1 MRWPPTTAERWR
13 PPHRWTPSCDM
24 KKENVIPL
32 GILFATLCFLLMVQ
46 GYPLLWSLNVSLTD
60 QSIGAQGNFIG
71 IKNFSELFSN
81 NAFWQAM
88 LFTLVYTGS
97 AIFFKLLLGMLMA
110 MTLHQPLK
118 GRALWRALLFLPWAL
133 PTLTSVLSWR
143 WMLGDVGGIFNFLL
157 MRLHLIER
165 PVGWLGAVHLAQ
177 MSVILVNVWR
187 GMPFFGI
194 SLLAALQAIPI
205 YLYEVAIIDGANAW
219 QRFFYITI
227 PSIKNVILLVS
238 LVSTIW
244 TLGDFTIIW
253 LMTRGGPANATHVFS
268 TFSYITAFQNLE
280 IAKGVSISLVIIPI
294 SLILM
299 FFTMKFIFSAED

>member
-1 MRWPPTTAERWR
+1 MLQHMTKR
-13 PPHRWTPSCDM
+13 
-24 KKENVIPL
+24 ENLLPL
-32 GILFATLCFLLMVQ
+32 AVLFATVAFLIAIQ
-46 GYPLLWSLNVSLTD
+46 GYPLLWSLKVSLTD
-60 QSIGAQGNFIG
+60 QHIGAKGNFVG
-71 IKNFSELFSN
+71 LKNFWQLFSN
-81 NAFWQAM
+81 SAFWQSM
-88 LFTLVYTGS
+88 WFTFIYTGV
-97 AIFFKLLLGMLMA
+97 AIIVKLLLGILMA

-118 GRALWRALLFLPWAL
+118 GRTICRALLFLPWAL

-157 MRLHLIER
+157 MKFHLISR
-165 PVGWLGAVHLAQ
+165 PVGWLGEIHLAR

-187 GMPFFGI
+187 GTPFFGI
-194 SLLAALQAIPI
+194 SVLAALQSIPN
-205 YLYEVAIIDGANAW
+205 YLYESAIIDGANAW

-227 PSIKNVILLVS
+227 PSIKNVIVLVS

-280 IAKGVSISLVIIPI
+280 ISKGVAISLLIIPV
-294 SLILM
+294 SMALL
-299 FFTMKFIFSAED
+299 FFTMKFIFSEKGE

>member
-1 MRWPPTTAERWR
+1 
-13 PPHRWTPSCDM
+13 M
-24 KKENVIPL
+24 KKENLIPL
-32 GILFATLCFLLMVQ
+32 GVLFATLFFLLMVQ

-60 QSIGAQGNFIG
+60 QSIGARGNFIG
-71 IKNFSELFSN
+71 IKNFTELFSN

-88 LFTLVYTGS
+88 FFTLVYTGS

-157 MRLHLIER
+157 MRVHLIDR
-165 PVGWLGAVHLAQ
+165 PVGWLGEVHLAQ

-280 IAKGVSISLVIIPI
+280 IAKGVSISLLIIPI

>member
-1 MRWPPTTAERWR
+1 
-13 PPHRWTPSCDM
+13 M
-24 KKENVIPL
+24 KKENLVPL
-32 GILFATLCFLLMVQ
+32 GILFTTLLFLLMVQ
-46 GYPLLWSLNVSLTD
+46 GYPLLWSLKVSLTD
-60 QSIGAQGNFIG
+60 QSIGSTGNFIG
-71 IKNFSELFSN
+71 FQNFIDLFSMS
-81 NAFWQAM
+81 AFWHSM

-97 AIFFKLLLGMLMA
+97 AIVCKLSLGMIMA
-110 MTLHQPLK
+110 MTLDQPLK

-157 MRLHLIER
+157 MKLHMIGR
-165 PVGWLGAVHLAQ
+165 PVGWLGDIHLAQ

-187 GMPFFGI
+187 GTPFFGI

-219 QRFFYITI
+219 QRFLYITV

-280 IAKGVSISLVIIPI
+280 IAKGVSISLLIIPI
-294 SLILM
+294 SLVFM
-299 FFTMKFIFSAED
+299 FFTMKFIFSAKD

>member
-1 MRWPPTTAERWR
+1 
-13 PPHRWTPSCDM
+13 M
-24 KKENVIPL
+24 KKENIIPL
-32 GILFATLCFLLMVQ
+32 GILFVTLCFLLMVQ

-71 IKNFSELFSN
+71 IKNFRELFSN

-88 LFTLVYTGS
+88 FFTLAYTGS
-97 AIFFKLLLGMLMA
+97 AIFFKFLLGMLMA

-165 PVGWLGAVHLAQ
+165 PVGWLGEVHLAQ

-187 GMPFFGI
+187 GTPFFGI

-294 SLILM
+294 SLLLM
-299 FFTMKFIFSAED
+299 FFTMKFIFAAED

>member
-1 MRWPPTTAERWR
+1 
-13 PPHRWTPSCDM
+13 M
-24 KKENVIPL
+24 KKENLVPL
-32 GILFATLCFLLMVQ
+32 GILFTTLLFLLMVQ
-46 GYPLLWSLNVSLTD
+46 GYPLLWSLKVSLTD
-60 QSIGAQGNFIG
+60 QSIGSTGNFIG
-71 IKNFSELFSN
+71 FQNFTDLFSRS
-81 NAFWQAM
+81 AFWHSM

-97 AIFFKLLLGMLMA
+97 AIICKLLLGMTMA
-110 MTLHQPLK
+110 MTLDQPLK

-157 MRLHLIER
+157 MKLHMISR
-165 PVGWLGAVHLAQ
+165 PVGWLGDIHLAQ

-187 GMPFFGI
+187 GTPFFGI

-219 QRFFYITI
+219 QRFLYITV

-280 IAKGVSISLVIIPI
+280 IAKGVSISLLIIPI
-294 SLILM
+294 SLVFM
-299 FFTMKFIFSAED
+299 FFTMKFIFSAKD